1 MADQTR
7 SLPVT
12 NSLSLSDK
20 LRSGTPVITGWSFL
34 SEPMIPEML
43 ARAGYPAVTV
53 DMQHGA
59 YDFDGAREALSAIAL
74 GGAHRIA
81 RIPLA
86 DNAMAGRLADMGA
99 ECLIAPM
106 INSREEAVAFARA
119 IKYPPVG
126 DRSFG
131 PFRAAQLTGESS
143 EEYLKN
149 ANSQLVS
156 LAMIETQEAIDALDD
171 ILSVPE
177 LDGVFV
183 GPSDLSLSLSN
194 GAGVDP
200 NGDGTAEVCA
210 MIAKKAEKAGKI
222 PGVFCLNAD
231 KVKEA
236 VQQGFKLI
244 TYGIDIGFLED
255 SAKTALAEV
264 NGLPS
269 VENSAR
275 TTY

>member
-1 MADQTR
+1 MDLMMGRTR

-20 LRSGTPVITGWSFL
+20 LRSGTPVITGWTLL
-34 SEPMIPEML
+34 SEPMIPEMF

-53 DMQHGA
+53 DMQHGM

-119 IKYPPVG
+119 VKYPPVG

-131 PFRAAQLTGESS
+131 PFRAAELSGQSN
-143 EEYLKN
+143 EEYLKT
-149 ANSQLVS
+149 ANSKLVS

-200 NGDGTAEVCA
+200 NGEGTAEVCA
-210 MIAKKAEKAGKI
+210 MIAEKTEKAGKI

-244 TYGIDIGFLED
+244 TYGIDVVFLDE
-255 SAKTALAEV
+255 SAKTALSAV
-264 NGLPS
+264 DGLPS
-269 VENSAR
+269 
-275 TTY
+275 T

>member
-1 MADQTR
+1 MTKQI
-7 SLPVT
+7 
-12 NSLSLSDK
+12 SLSDK

-34 SEPMIPEML
+34 SEPMIVEMF

-53 DMQHGA
+53 DMQHGT
-59 YDFDGAREALSAIAL
+59 YDFDGARDALSAIAL

-131 PFRAAQLTGESS
+131 PFRAAQLSGESS
-143 EEYLKN
+143 EEYLKT

-156 LAMIETQEAIDALDD
+156 LAMIESQEAIDALDD

-194 GAGVDP
+194 GEGVDP
-200 NGDGTAEVCA
+200 NGEGTAEICA
-210 MIAKKAEKAGKI
+210 MIADKTAQAGKI

-236 VQQGFKLI
+236 IQQGFKLI
-244 TYGIDIGFLED
+244 THGIDIAFIND
-255 SAKTALAEV
+255 SAKTALSDV
-264 NGLPS
+264 DGLPS
-269 VENSAR
+269 EKPGAL